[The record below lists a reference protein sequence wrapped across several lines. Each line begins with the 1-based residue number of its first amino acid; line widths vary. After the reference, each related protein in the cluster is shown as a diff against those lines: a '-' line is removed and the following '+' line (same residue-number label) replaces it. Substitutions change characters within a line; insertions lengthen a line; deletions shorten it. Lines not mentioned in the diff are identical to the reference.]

1 VILCYRRNLVAFPR
15 VFLDFYA
22 NRIVSKLLSGLF
34 GKKGMASS
42 SSPWAAADSVEMRIL
57 MVGLD
62 AAGKTTILYQA
73 PEKISNGCAG
83 IN

>member
-1 VILCYRRNLVAFPR
+1 VAFRR
-15 VFLDFYA
+15 VFFDMYTD
-22 NRIVSKLLSGLF
+22 RIVSKLLSGLF
-34 GKKGMASS
+34 GKKGMLSLWR
-42 SSPWAAADSVEMRIL
+42 PWAAADLVEMRIL

-73 PEKISNGCAG
+73 PDNLTNRGSG